1 MDEGNGNPDLPAWEA
16 NAEHWDDYMGD
27 DSNEWHRDLVRPGV
41 TALLDPHPG
50 ERILDIACGN
60 GNYSAYLAD
69 MGAMVTAFDFS
80 PRMVGLARRRRQHT
94 MVPVDFRVADASDA
108 EDISSLGEP
117 GGFDKAVC
125 NMGFM
130 DISDI
135 GTLLAGVH
143 RLLAPG
149 GTLVFAT
156 QHPLRDPYGPIPHP
170 AHLSGGRHPGTAGP
184 PQLPSPF
191 PPGHHGSVLRDGIH
205 RRRPDGDGIPGKGD
219 PRDPHRPC
227 QSGTMIPDGGRWWS
241 SS

>member
-69 MGAMVTAFDFS
+69 MGVMVTAFDFS

-108 EDISSLGEP
+108 EDIASLGEP

-125 NMGFM
+125 NMGSWTSRTSAPFLPG
-130 DISDI
+130 S
-135 GTLLAGVH
+135 TAYSHLAA
-143 RLLAPG
+143 RWC
-149 GTLVFAT
+149 
-156 QHPLRDPYGPIPHP
+156 
-170 AHLSGGRHPGTAGP
+170 
-184 PQLPSPF
+184 SPR
-191 PPGHHGSVLRDGIH
+191 STRA
-205 RRRPDGDGIPGKGD
+205 
-219 PRDPHRPC
+219 
-227 QSGTMIPDGGRWWS
+227 S
-241 SS
+241 